1 MKKVIYKVIIALVVI
16 LLSILA
22 MVPINKNYE
31 INPWMMDLSDNTI
44 ISEMTIPGTHDS
56 GAMHS
61 IFDVAGK
68 CQDLRIKEQLKVGV
82 RFLDIRLQL
91 VNDELKVV
99 HSFVDQGLPFESVLK
114 DVEKFLNEYNSEF
127 IIISIKED
135 NSPKNSKLEFDNQV
149 I

>member
-68 CQDLRIKEQLKVGV
+68 CQDLRIKEQLKVGN
-82 RFLDIRLQL
+82 FIHEQL
-91 VNDELKVV
+91 VVN
-99 HSFVDQGLPFESVLK
+99 K
-114 DVEKFLNEYNSEF
+114 DYINNNIILN
-127 IIISIKED
+127 I
-135 NSPKNSKLEFDNQV
+135 
-149 I
+149 